1 MHKQPNFTPKAT
13 GKKEEE
19 EEKNSRGKKILKIQ
33 AEIIEKR
40 KKETIVKTNKT
51 KSWFFEMINKI
62 DKTFTR
68 LIRKKREESN
78 QQN

>member
-1 MHKQPNFTPKAT
+1 MWKTT

-51 KSWFFEMINKI
+51 KSRFFEKINKF
-62 DKTFTR
+62 DKPLAR
-68 LIRKKREESN
+68 LIKKKRE
-78 QQN
+78 